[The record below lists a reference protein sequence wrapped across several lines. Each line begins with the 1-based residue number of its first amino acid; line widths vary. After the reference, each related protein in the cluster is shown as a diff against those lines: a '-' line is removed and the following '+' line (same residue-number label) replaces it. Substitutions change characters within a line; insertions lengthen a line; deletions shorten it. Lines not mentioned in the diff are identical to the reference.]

1 MYDCISSV
9 TNRDILAITL
19 TIHSTRTTQVLYAKC
34 QTLLQTSRCT
44 YQSYICS
51 TATSTLYFREESDLI
66 IPRVCPVLTEPPHN
80 LPDNTATPVCF
91 VFFIQTLCAW
101 NISAHRVKQLNSP
114 CVVLQSNPPTK
125 SFLSRVDAM
134 PLRQTLCKRHT
145 FFFKASLQSYDITK
159 DTATTVGRC
168 CQSKRPQK
176 TKGTA
181 VFGGED
187 WTQCQS
193 QQRSNNS

>member
-1 MYDCISSV
+1 M
-9 TNRDILAITL
+9 LAIIL
-19 TIHSTRTTQVLYAKC
+19 TIHSIHTTQVFKLNTILSAKC
-34 QTLLQTSRCT
+34 QTLLQTPRHT
-44 YQSYICS
+44 YQSYISS

-66 IPRVCPVLTEPPHN
+66 IPRVCPVLTEPLHN
-80 LPDNTATPVCF
+80 LPDNTATPVCL
-91 VFFIQTLCAW
+91 FFIQTLCAW
-101 NISAHRVKQLNSP
+101 NSSAHTVKQWNSP

-134 PLRQTLCKRHT
+134 PLSQTLCKRHT
-145 FFFKASLQSYDITK
+145 FFPKASLQSYDITK

-187 WTQCQS
+187 CQS
-193 QQRSNNS
+193 QQRSSWLNS

>member
-1 MYDCISSV
+1 MFYSHLHSV
-9 TNRDILAITL
+9 FQRGIGPDHPESLP
-19 TIHSTRTTQVLYAKC
+19 SFDW
-34 QTLLQTSRCT
+34 TSAQLSWQ
-44 YQSYICS
+44 YSN
-51 TATSTLYFREESDLI
+51 TSLSF
-66 IPRVCPVLTEPPHN
+66 
-80 LPDNTATPVCF
+80 F
-91 VFFIQTLCAW
+91 FFIRTLCAW
-101 NISAHRVKQLNSP
+101 NSSAHTVKQWNSP

-134 PLRQTLCKRHT
+134 PLSQTLCKTTH

-176 TKGTA
+176 TKGTS

-193 QQRSNNS
+193 QQRSSWLNS